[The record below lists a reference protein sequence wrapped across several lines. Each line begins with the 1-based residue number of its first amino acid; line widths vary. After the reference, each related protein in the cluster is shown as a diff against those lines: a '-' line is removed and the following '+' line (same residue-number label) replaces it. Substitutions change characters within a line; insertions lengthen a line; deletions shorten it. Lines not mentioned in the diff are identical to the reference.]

1 MNNNETNI
9 VTRTAKGTPVTDT
22 IQVARIFRNGKTNN
36 VYRMAKRL
44 AGMPAYKNEFYDN
57 GKKPANIIMTR
68 KGFTVLIGRMFR
80 KADKAQTQEKAASVI
95 ADFERL
101 GATGTTE
108 QFLSFDDMR
117 RQHPDA
123 VKNLAA
129 AKEDFERAMDEHIER
144 NAPAS
149 NDIKDDIRK
158 FFEKSPVIAVFEDL
172 TDKQDKFEKAYI
184 ELNKA
189 YAIARERLESF
200 VLNAIANVASGTKV
214 EPEKKTPAHIKTTSD
229 NILVH
234 DLAVMAAA
242 NGVNGIGEIRLYQWL
257 RDAGYLCAVGDS
269 YNMPTQRSIDL
280 GVLSVKHSQYEQNGK
295 VHKTTTTVVTPKG
308 QQYFINKLLFNQEN
322 NRNNQKTTKNQPIQ

>member
-108 QFLSFDDMR
+108 QFLSFDDML

-234 DLAVMAAA
+234 DLAVIAAA

-280 GVLSVKHSQYEQNGK
+280 CVLSVKHSQYEQGGK

-322 NRNNQKTTKNQPIQ
+322 NRNNQKTTKKQPNQ